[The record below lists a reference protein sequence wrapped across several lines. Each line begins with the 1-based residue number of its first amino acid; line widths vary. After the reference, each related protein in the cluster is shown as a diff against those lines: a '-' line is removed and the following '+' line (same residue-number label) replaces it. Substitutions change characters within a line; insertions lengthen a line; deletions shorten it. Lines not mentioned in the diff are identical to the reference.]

1 MKQLVRIVQCV
12 SQSVQFAVVNFDDL
26 LNCSAMFFNLRN
38 LSATLLNL
46 LNSSMAIGLL
56 MLPDVNRS
64 HLGDTQKSQKHAQV

>member
-12 SQSVQFAVVNFDDL
+12 SQSVQFYVASFCDL
-26 LNCSAMFFNLRN
+26 LNCSAIFFNSYN

-64 HLGDTQKSQKHAQV
+64 RLGDTQKSQKHAQV